1 MSCDGNRDAYFAAV
15 SGGGSAAAQAFG
27 GPDAAKQA
35 LDDLYSIG
43 RNGPKPPAESR
54 LAEAQT
60 RLMFTQMQ
68 RRSIKPPTH
77 SASGLP
83 KSDAQYGY
91 ALVQRVLTAL
101 ERGEPLPPQARDL
114 FLTRQRERQ
123 ITSLRTDARG
133 RVRCGGCGQYASP
146 IRGHICKR
154 TASVDALRRSL
165 TRRLGV
171 PPSAYPDDQLAAL
184 LEAAR
189 AGDVTMR
196 HPASGEVV
204 GVTLDAL
211 PLALGSGFVPDMW
224 AEAARQVVTATGT
237 VLMVLDG
244 GGMQAAP
251 APAGPIA
258 AAAAASGLLLTPD
271 MPVIELPLVSPQPA
285 TAEPIDQGKA
295 AAAAAGFNEAAQA
308 LIAAALR
315 HEKLTPDQVPQL
327 LQVALAEAVLSDRQE
342 LDTVPLAMALRQFDR
357 TELEQAAAGP
367 PSYDQQH
374 AARLLRLLDSGIAPA
389 ILRAQAGES
398 LTADEERQVLALAGL
413 EDRAGFAQWAAQ
425 VRSNWEERKH
435 LVQGL
440 TEPETVLTK
449 TARGWLLQ
457 TPEGNQLTHSKKRDA
472 EADHQQLWRD
482 ALDRNGE
489 QRRALLETA
498 RLLPSRWLDAAMSGD
513 ELPAT
518 IAPPPPSP
526 NPAAETFAYGS
537 DPTRAYRMRYRVV
550 DLDDLVPS
558 NLDSGAINPAY
569 DAALQPRQRDRV
581 ASQVQ
586 IAQVAKTLTPDAL
599 LTDFRQLDKGT
610 PIIGSEDTCV
620 ESGNGR
626 VLALRKAREA
636 FPDRWKSYQG
646 RLREVAASFG
656 IDAAEMAR
664 MRSPILVRERIETVD
679 RAAFAREA
687 NAPPVLQMSTLENA
701 RVDAR
706 RLTDDTMLRLQ
717 VREDQSIDLALRA
730 NSNRPFV
737 RDFMQTLPEN
747 ERATLMRADGTLNQ
761 QGIWRIKAALFTR
774 VFPGEAGG
782 RLAETFT
789 EALDSTTRNFESA
802 VAGTL
807 PALVRAQSRISS
819 GQRSADLDLSAD
831 MAASLDMLARLR
843 EQDMPVHIYLE
854 QSTMFEC
861 ELTPFQERM
870 LRHFDKIGRSPKA
883 IRGFLGAYA
892 QAIEDAP
899 DPHQVDMFGGGGLT
913 KEHLFYRIAGQ
924 PAEATPAAAAA

>member
-1 MSCDGNRDAYFAAV
+1 MSCDGNRATYFAAV
-15 SGGGSAAAQAFG
+15 SGAGSAATQAFG
-27 GPDAAKQA
+27 GEAAAKQA
-35 LDDLYSIG
+35 LDDLFDMG
-43 RNGPKPPAESR
+43 RNGPKPPADAK

-60 RLMFTQMQ
+60 RLLFAGMT
-68 RRSIKPPTH
+68 RLKIKPPTH

-83 KSDAQYGY
+83 KTDAQYGY
-91 ALVQRVLTAL
+91 ALIQRTLTAL
-101 ERGEPLPPQARDL
+101 EKGDPLPPQARDL
-114 FLTRQRERQ
+114 FIARERERQ
-123 ITSLRTDARG
+123 ITGLRADVRG
-133 RVRCGGCGQYASP
+133 RIRCRGCGQYASP
-146 IRGHICKR
+146 VRGHTCPR
-154 TASVDALRRSL
+154 TANTAALRRSL
-165 TRRLGV
+165 VRRLGV
-171 PPSAYPDDQLAAL
+171 PPSAYPDDKLAAL

-189 AGDVTMR
+189 ASDVAMR
-196 HPASGEVV
+196 HPTTGEVV

-224 AEAARQVVTATGT
+224 AEEARQVVTATGT

-251 APAGPIA
+251 APASPIA

-271 MPVIELPLVSPQPA
+271 MPVIELPLEAPQPA
-285 TAEPIDQGKA
+285 TAEPIDQAKE

-308 LIAAALR
+308 LVVAALR
-315 HEKLTPDQVPQL
+315 HEKLAPDQVPQL

-342 LDTVPLAMALRQFDR
+342 PDTVPLAMALRQFDR

-389 ILRAQAGES
+389 ILRAQAGEA
-398 LTADEERQVLALAGL
+398 LTADEERQALALAGL
-413 EDRAGFAQWAAQ
+413 EGRAGFAQWAAQ
-425 VRSNWEERKH
+425 VRSNWEERKR

-440 TEPETVLTK
+440 TEPESVLTK
-449 TARGWLLQ
+449 TARGWQLQ
-457 TPEGNQLTHSKKRDA
+457 TPDGNQLTYPKKRDA

-498 RLLPSRWLDAAMSGD
+498 RLLPNRWLDAAMSGD

-526 NPAAETFAYGS
+526 NPAAESFAYGS

-569 DAALQPRQRDRV
+569 DAALQPRQRDRI

-586 IAQVAKTLTPDAL
+586 ITQVAKTLTPDAL

-610 PIIGSEDTCV
+610 PIIGPEDNCV

-636 FPDRWKSYQG
+636 FPAQWNAYQS
-646 RLREVAASFG
+646 RLRQVAGPFG
-656 IDAAEMAR
+656 IDAAELEG
-664 MRSPILVRERIETVD
+664 MRSPILVRERVDQVD

-701 RVDAR
+701 VVDAK
-706 RLTDDTMLRLQ
+706 RLTDDTLLRLN

-730 NSNRPFV
+730 RSNQSFV

-774 VFPGEAGG
+774 VFPGDSGR

-789 EALDSTTRNFESA
+789 EALDSTTKNFEQA

-819 GQRSADLDLSAD
+819 GQRSADVDLSAD

-843 EQDMPVHIYLE
+843 EQDMPVHVYLE
-854 QSTMFEC
+854 QSTMFER
-861 ELTPFQERM
+861 ELTPFQEGM

-883 IRGFLGAYA
+883 IRSFLGAYA

-899 DPHQVDMFGGGGLT
+899 DPSQIDMFGGGGMT
-913 KEHLFYRIAGQ
+913 KEQLFFRIAGRD
-924 PAEATPAAAAA
+924 ADSAPAAAAA